1 MQTPHARRAGSSG
14 PARTTSA
21 ADAARHRQARK
32 DLARVES
39 QLAKLATRIEGLH
52 TALAEGSADYAK
64 LVSLGAELEEAVAR
78 QGDLEGEW
86 LELAERLG
94 E

>member
-1 MQTPHARRAGSSG
+1 MKAKGVSG
-14 PARTTSA
+14 TARTTSS

-39 QLAKLATRIEGLH
+39 QLAKLATRMEILH

-78 QGDLEGEW
+78 QGELEGEW